1 MPQTA
6 GHAHAAESRCYPLS
20 PARYSVG
27 ATRAKCCHFRESRA
41 SLKIAI
47 VHMGKAT
54 YKDSG
59 VDLEVYAESMARL
72 PRLLRRTHSPRVL
85 AAEGGF
91 AGLFRLDFADGLFA
105 RRYKDPV
112 LVSGT
117 DGVGTKLK
125 VAQLAGVHHTVGI
138 DLVAMCVNDVL
149 CCGAE
154 PLFFLDYV
162 AMGRD
167 DSALLETIVS
177 GISDGC
183 VESDM
188 SLVGGETA
196 IMPDMYQAGDY
207 DLAGFC
213 VGVVEREKL
222 IDGSAIAPGDVV
234 IGVASSG
241 LHSNGFSLVR
251 KIVFDKAGLTVGD
264 FVESLGAKVGDA
276 LLTPT
281 KIYARAVRTV
291 LGHYRVKGVVHG
303 IAHVTG
309 GGLQENLAR
318 ILPAGVGVTIDR
330 DSWPVPPVFR
340 WLQSLGEVDDA
351 EMARVF
357 NMGVGLVLVVSPY
370 YAESIHQQLADSG
383 LANWVIGQVR
393 EGPEGVR
400 LAP

>member
-1 MPQTA
+1 MA
-6 GHAHAAESRCYPLS
+6 
-20 PARYSVG
+20 
-27 ATRAKCCHFRESRA
+27 
-41 SLKIAI
+41 
-47 VHMGKAT
+47 KAT
-54 YKDSG
+54 YKESG
-59 VDLEVYAESMARL
+59 VDLDIYAQSMARL

-85 AAEGGF
+85 PAEGGF

-105 RRYKDPV
+105 RRYQDPV

-125 VAQLAGVHHTVGI
+125 VAQVAGVHHTVGI

-162 AMGRD
+162 AMGKD
-167 DSALLETIVS
+167 DPALLEAIVS

-188 SLVGGETA
+188 ALVGGETA
-196 IMPDMYQAGDY
+196 IMPDMYHGGDY

-213 VGVVEREKL
+213 VGVVEHEKVL
-222 IDGSAIAPGDVV
+222 DGSTITPGDVV

-251 KIVFDKAGLTVGD
+251 KIAFEKAGLKVSD
-264 FVESLGAKVGDA
+264 YVESLGATVGDA
-276 LLTPT
+276 LLKPT
-281 KIYARAVRTV
+281 TIYTRAVRSV

-303 IAHVTG
+303 IAHITG
-309 GGLQENLAR
+309 GGLHENLAR
-318 ILPAGVGVTIDR
+318 ILPAGVGVAIDR
-330 DSWPVPPVFR
+330 GSWPMPPIFT
-340 WLQSLGEVDDA
+340 WLKALGDVDDD

-357 NMGVGLVLVVSPY
+357 NMGVGLVLVVSPF
-370 YAESIHQQLADSG
+370 YAESIQQQLARSG
-383 LANWVIGQVR
+383 HASWGIGRVFAGDR
-393 EGPEGVR
+393 GV
-400 LAP
+400 AWA